1 MRFLAGFMLL
11 TFIITSAGL
20 EAFAKPASV
29 VKQDQN
35 REVLTPPQ
43 GSRTRVRSERR
54 RHHSGIKSSF
64 ARSGK
69 SAGRGGKGFGKNIA
83 KGRPVRAGK
92 ELGKGM
98 GGFGKHFGKGMARTA
113 KRTVKP

>member
-1 MRFLAGFMLL
+1 MKFLIGLL
-11 TFIITSAGL
+11 LLSIISIGAGL
-20 EAFAKPASV
+20 PAFAKPHSV
-29 VKQDQN
+29 VKQEQD
-35 REVLTPPQ
+35 REVLNPPQ

-54 RHHSGIKSSF
+54 RRHGIRSAF
-64 ARSGK
+64 ARSGR

-113 KRTVKP
+113 KRAAKP

>member
-1 MRFLAGFMLL
+1 VRFLAGLLLL
-11 TFIITSAGL
+11 TFIITSTGL
-20 EAFAKPASV
+20 AAFARPHSV

-43 GSRTRVRSERR
+43 GSRTRVRSEKR
-54 RHHSGIKSSF
+54 RHRAGIRSAF
-64 ARSGK
+64 ARSGR

-98 GGFGKHFGKGMARTA
+98 GGFGKHFGKGIARTA